1 MKVTYSELP
10 LGLPDV
16 VKSVPNN
23 KLDQIRTMLRI
34 MPNEDVQTAE
44 QKVIELVYHLIELQ
58 VRPIKQYRQEE
69 MSQNPDITDVIS

>member
-10 LGLPDV
+10 LGL
-16 VKSVPNN
+16 
-23 KLDQIRTMLRI
+23 
-34 MPNEDVQTAE
+34 